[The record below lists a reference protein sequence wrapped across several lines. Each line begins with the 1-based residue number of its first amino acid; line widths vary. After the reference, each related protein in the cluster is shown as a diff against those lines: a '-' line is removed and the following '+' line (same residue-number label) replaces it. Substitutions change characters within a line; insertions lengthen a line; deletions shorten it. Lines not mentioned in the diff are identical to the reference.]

1 MKRFLLGMVSFFVLS
16 TYSVAADL
24 TQKSAITVEDL
35 KCYQQQGLN
44 LDQVIEEI
52 IMQSEGSATDAEK
65 KETQAEDRPFN
76 LPKGGQGGGC

>member
-24 TQKSAITVEDL
+24 TQKSAITIEVL

-44 LDQVIEEI
+44 LSQVIEI
-52 IMQSEGSATDAEK
+52 INMQSEGSATDAEK
-65 KETQAEDRPFN
+65 KETQTEDSHFN
-76 LPKGGQGGGC
+76 PPRGGQGGGC